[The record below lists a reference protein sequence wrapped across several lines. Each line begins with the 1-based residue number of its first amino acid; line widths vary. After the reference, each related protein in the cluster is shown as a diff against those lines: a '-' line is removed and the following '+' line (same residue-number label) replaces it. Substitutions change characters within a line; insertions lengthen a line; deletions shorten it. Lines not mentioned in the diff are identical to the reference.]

1 MKPVP
6 EYSALR
12 PGLFHWQGYEPAV
25 KCDCSSTA
33 IVTPAGLIF
42 IDPIPLAKGALKDL
56 VAESFSAPAAVVLT
70 SGNHQ
75 RESLALAK
83 GFGIPVFAPEDAG
96 DDIIADRRFRS
107 GDPVAGMES
116 MALPGFGPRETAF
129 LHGGALIFGDALI
142 NLEPEGLRLLPEKY
156 REDKKRSLRSLGAL
170 GDLSPE
176 VLLFAHGNPIAQN
189 ACGRLSAVLDS
200 QEQVPR

>member
-12 PGLFHWQGYEPAV
+12 PGLLHWQGYEPEV

-33 IVTPAGLIF
+33 IVTPSGLIF
-42 IDPIPLAKGALKDL
+42 IDPIPLADAALKDL

-83 GFGIPVFAPEDAG
+83 RFGIPVFAPEDAG
-96 DDIIADRRFRS
+96 DDIIADQRFRS

-116 MALPGFGPRETAF
+116 MALPGFGPGETAL
-129 LHGGALIFGDALI
+129 LHEGALIFGDALI

-156 REDKKRSLRSLGAL
+156 REDKKQSLRSLAVL
-170 GDLSPE
+170 RELKPQT
-176 VLLFAHGNPIAQN
+176 LLFAHGHPIVRN
-189 ACGRLSAVLDS
+189 AGESLLRVLDVK
-200 QEQVPR
+200 E

>member
-6 EYSALR
+6 EYSTVR

-42 IDPIPLAKGALKDL
+42 IDPISLAEEALKDL

-75 RESLALAK
+75 RESLVLAK
-83 GFGIPVFAPEDAG
+83 RFGIPVFAPADAG
-96 DDIIADRRFRS
+96 DDIIADQRFRS
-107 GDPVAGMES
+107 GDSVAGMES
-116 MALPGFGPRETAF
+116 ITLPGFGPGETA
-129 LHGGALIFGDALI
+129 LLYEGALIFGDALI

-156 REDKKRSLRSLGAL
+156 REEKKQSLRSLGAL
-170 GDLSPE
+170 KGVKPRI
-176 VLLFAHGNPIAQN
+176 LLFAHGHPILQN
-189 ACGRLSAVLDS
+189 ATSRLADCIAISS
-200 QEQVPR
+200 

>member
-6 EYSALR
+6 EYSTVR
-12 PGLFHWQGYEPAV
+12 PGLLHWQGYEPAV

-33 IVTPAGLIF
+33 IVTHSGLIF
-42 IDPIPLAKGALKDL
+42 IDPIPLADVALKDL
-56 VAESFSAPAAVVLT
+56 VAESFSAPSAVVLT

-83 GFGIPVFAPEDAG
+83 RFGIPVFAPDNAG
-96 DDIIADRRFRS
+96 EDIIADQRFRS

-116 MALPGFGPRETAF
+116 VALPGFGPGETAF
-129 LHGGALIFGDALI
+129 LHEGALIFGDALI

-156 REDKKRSLRSLGAL
+156 REDKKQSLRSLAAL
-170 GDLSPE
+170 GTLKPQA
-176 VLLFAHGNPIAQN
+176 LLFAHGHPIVERAAN
-189 ACGRLSAVLDS
+189 RLAECLD
-200 QEQVPR
+200 EVA